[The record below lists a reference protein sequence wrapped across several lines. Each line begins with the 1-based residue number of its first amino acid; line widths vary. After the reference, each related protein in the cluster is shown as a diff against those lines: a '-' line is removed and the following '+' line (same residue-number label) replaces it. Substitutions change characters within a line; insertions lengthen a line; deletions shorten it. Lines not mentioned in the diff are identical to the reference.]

1 MRVCV
6 CVYVSSDKVGM
17 CMCVYVSKRQS
28 GYVYVFFVRIEFR
41 HPGGPK
47 WPSGGLLAPLGRQ
60 VGHRRALW
68 AEKGESEIVK
78 KFTCRARGA
87 SRKVL
92 GTFFSVLSRP
102 RGDFGP
108 HFGRPWVF
116 QGGHF
121 GGSLL
126 KAPKPWIL
134 NTFHVKTMILRV
146 PGNHFGS
153 FFSTK

>member
-1 MRVCV
+1 MIARFNRFAHSAGPGVEKDV
-6 CVYVSSDKVGM
+6 GKLLSDLRGKWVPG
-17 CMCVYVSKRQS
+17 
-28 GYVYVFFVRIEFR
+28 GLTINVFGSPGVEFR
-41 HPGGPK
+41 PPGGPK
-47 WPSGGLLAPLGRQ
+47 WPSGGLLGPLGRQ

-92 GTFFSVLSRP
+92 GSFFN
-102 RGDFGP
+102 
-108 HFGRPWVF
+108 F

-126 KAPKPWIL
+126 KAPQTL
-134 NTFHVKTMILRV
+134 DFE
-146 PGNHFGS
+146 
-153 FFSTK
+153 